1 MNVGGTLNLK
11 TLLTD
16 FFIKNEKKCSRII
29 IIIMIT
35 EYKECGI
42 TMNQFLEQMK
52 LKYPEDDYTFTARL
66 DPMACGL
73 VPLIP
78 KKEFKNINSYL
89 KNNKTYQVRV
99 IVGIRTDSDDVLGKI
114 ERIEPKYFESMDI
127 GKLKPYFER
136 EDLTFDQ
143 KYHYFS
149 SKRIYN
155 RLKKKEDVECK
166 HKVTLYKSRIKSSGS
181 LSLNKWINQVMLDI
195 NKVDKSKDFRQ
206 SEILEQ
212 WENKNDCYG
221 NKILNYLD
229 LELKV
234 SSGFFVRQF
243 VRDVSEE
250 MNIPMLAYKITR
262 IKVD

>member
-1 MNVGGTLNLK
+1 
-11 TLLTD
+11 
-16 FFIKNEKKCSRII
+16 
-29 IIIMIT
+29 MIT
-35 EYKECGI
+35 EYKDCGI
-42 TMNQFLEQMK
+42 TMKQFLDIIK
-52 LKYPEDDYTFTARL
+52 DKYPEDDYTFTARL

-78 KKEFKNINSYL
+78 KSEFKNIASYL
-89 KNNKTYQVRV
+89 KNDKTYQVRV
-99 IVGIRTDSDDVLGKI
+99 IIGIRTDSDDVLGKI
-114 ERIEPKYFESMDI
+114 ESIDTKYFKSMDI
-127 GKLKPYFER
+127 GKLKPYFEK
-136 EDLTFDQ
+136 DDVTFDQ

-166 HKVTLYKSRIKSSGS
+166 HKVTLYKSRIKSYGS
-181 LSLNKWINQVMLDI
+181 IYFNNWVNQVMLEI

-206 SEILEQ
+206 TDILEQ
-212 WENKNDCYG
+212 WENKNNCYG
-221 NKILNYLD
+221 NRILNFID

-250 MNIPMLAYKITR
+250 INVPMLAYKITR
-262 IKVD
+262 TKID